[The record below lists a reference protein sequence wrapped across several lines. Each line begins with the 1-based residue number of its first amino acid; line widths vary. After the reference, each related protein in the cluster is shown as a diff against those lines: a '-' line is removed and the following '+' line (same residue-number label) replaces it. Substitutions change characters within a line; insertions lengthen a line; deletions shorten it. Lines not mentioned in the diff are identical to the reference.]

1 MKVSRSGYY
10 KWAQAQHKRDCGE
23 DRGQNYVDAL
33 DRQIKK
39 MWDESDEVYGSPPI
53 TVALA
58 DDGFIVDR
66 RRVLGWVMDSVQT
79 TDVVERALRMAHML
93 RGEVPDGLVFHA
105 DRGC

>member
-39 MWDESDEVYGSPPI
+39 IWDESDEVYGSP
-53 TVALA
+53 
-58 DDGFIVDR
+58 R
-66 RRVLGWVMDSVQT
+66 QT